1 MKFPKLPKLILL
13 SCFSAL
19 WLIGCADH
27 EPDQVGQGSP
37 NSGPV
42 FAQSLEPTL
51 PEAVSRVY
59 SRSCRACHGPEGH
72 GIAAVAPDLRRAKP
86 RSFEQWKTYLTNPQ
100 TGHPGAEMPPPTWIN
115 TDEIEV
121 MANYLVSLLPPPAVL
136 AKEESKEAKPA
147 SRAPVLAR
155 KRAKR

>member
-51 PEAVSRVY
+51 PEAVSLKRFFTPLLVFSFGI
-59 SRSCRACHGPEGH
+59 SR
-72 GIAAVAPDLRRAKP
+72 
-86 RSFEQWKTYLTNPQ
+86 RS
-100 TGHPGAEMPPPTWIN
+100 G
-115 TDEIEV
+115 
-121 MANYLVSLLPPPAVL
+121 
-136 AKEESKEAKPA
+136 
-147 SRAPVLAR
+147 
-155 KRAKR
+155 